1 MRSNQEIV
9 INLVLDW
16 KVILVI
22 LVLIGVG
29 MVATSGTPAVIAQG
43 PRNPNDETRAL
54 VEPAAAGPGSSGVGA
69 QGPLNPNDDTGTLDD
84 ATPAGP
90 GMPAVGD
97 QGSLNPN
104 SDAGTADDAAP
115 AATGRS
121 AMGALA
127 AQGFVTLRSYYLT
140 DAVYNADQALTA
152 CAGGYHMA
160 SIWELFDT
168 ANLAYA
174 YSHPDAHTKDDSG
187 QGPPAYWYGWV
198 RTGWSSSGSD
208 IAGIGNCQAW
218 TSTASGE
225 YGSIARL
232 DQEWTATPTVV
243 APWDTRTFYCGGVS
257 PVWCVE
263 D

>member
-16 KVILVI
+16 KVILVL

-29 MVATSGTPAVIAQG
+29 MVAMSGTPAVIAQG

-54 VEPAAAGPGSSGVGA
+54 VEPATAGPGNSVVGD
-69 QGPLNPNDDTGTLDD
+69 QGPLNPNDETGMLDD
-84 ATPAGP
+84 AAPAGP
-90 GMPAVGD
+90 EPPAVGD
-97 QGSLNPN
+97 QGSLSPN
-104 SDAGTADDAAP
+104 SDRGTVDDVAPAGTGTP
-115 AATGRS
+115 RIGTF
-121 AMGALA
+121 A

-140 DAVYNADQALTA
+140 DLSHRADQALSA
-152 CAGGYHMA
+152 CASGYHMA

-168 ANLAYA
+168 TNLAYA
-174 YSHPDAHTKDDSG
+174 YDHPDAHTKDDSG
-187 QGPPAYWYGWV
+187 QGPPAHWYGWV

-208 IAGIGNCQAW
+208 VAGTGNCQAW
-218 TSTASGE
+218 TSTASGD

-232 DQEWTATPTVV
+232 DQDWTATPT
-243 APWDTRTFYCGGVS
+243 AASPWDTRTFSCGGIS